1 MSEDMSEHTAYMVVS
16 GYHSSLKETVAY
28 VEHIVYGSPDKV
40 TAVDVG
46 RHFVALVEWIGQP
59 DSAAASFDRM
69 GSFPHGASLSYE
81 KHVALLEFGAQVY
94 RLAPGSLPR
103 AASATTL

>member
-1 MSEDMSEHTAYMVVS
+1 MTDNTHAYVVIS
-16 GYHSSLKETVAY
+16 GSHHSDKTTVDY
-28 VEHIVYGSPDKV
+28 VEHIVYGDPDRV

-46 RHFVALVEWIGQP
+46 RHFVALVEYINQDHFAG
-59 DSAAASFDRM
+59 STFRRM
-69 GSFPHGASLSYE
+69 ASFPHGASLSYD
-81 KHVALLEFGAQVY
+81 KAVALTEFGAQVY